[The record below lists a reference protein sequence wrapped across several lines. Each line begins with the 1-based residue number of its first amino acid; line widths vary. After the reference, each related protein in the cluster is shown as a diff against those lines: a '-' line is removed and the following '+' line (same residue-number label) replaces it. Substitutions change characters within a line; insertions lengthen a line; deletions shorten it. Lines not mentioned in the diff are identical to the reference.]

1 MPQCRAQ
8 FFSKLFMES
17 EAALRRYVRR
27 LVPSRDTSDEIVQEA
42 FLRTFERADCAKA
55 PRAFLYSVARNLAT
69 DYRRHAQTARTD
81 TIGDITIL
89 PVVSPWDS
97 PETGLLAEERCR
109 LLKEAIEHLSPQRRV
124 VFALKV
130 FHACSYKEISQK
142 LGISAK
148 TVENH
153 IHHARRETHM
163 YLHRR
168 YTQADEEHACAGL
181 NGGTRA

>member
-1 MPQCRAQ
+1 MYQSRAQ
-8 FFSKLFMES
+8 FFSKLFTES

-42 FLRTFERADCAKA
+42 FLRTFECADSDKA

-69 DYRRHAQTARTD
+69 DHRRHARIARTD
-81 TIGDITIL
+81 TLGDITIL
-89 PVVSPWDS
+89 DLVSPWDS
-97 PETGLLAEERCR
+97 PETGLLAAERSR

-142 LGISAK
+142 LGISTK

-153 IHHARRETHM
+153 IAQASRETHL
-163 YLHRR
+163 YLHSR
-168 YTQADEEHACAGL
+168 YRKGKTGHG
-181 NGGTRA
+181 